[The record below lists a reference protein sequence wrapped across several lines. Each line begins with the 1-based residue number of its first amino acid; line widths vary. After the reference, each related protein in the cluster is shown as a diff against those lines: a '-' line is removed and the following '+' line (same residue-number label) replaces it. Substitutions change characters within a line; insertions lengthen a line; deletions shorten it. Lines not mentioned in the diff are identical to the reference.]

1 MRHLEFII
9 RVAYR
14 NTWRRKSRTL
24 LTISGIALGVAVM
37 LAIDITNESTVASI
51 HRVFEESSGR
61 ADLVIASSS
70 VVGDLFDENAFN
82 RVSKVA
88 GVSYVA
94 PSVSQKSVLIGDAEG
109 LGTILSAT
117 DARDADDLLIFGVD
131 PVIDQGMR
139 DYELV
144 GGTFLPK
151 NRNAYVTLLVQD
163 YAEDKGLSVGDDLT
177 FLVSAGTESFRIA
190 GLIRKTGPGLQN
202 NGAVAIVPIGAAQ
215 SVFGLGSNLSQLDI
229 LAEPLVADS
238 PSRLEALKSVLA
250 ETLGPGYQVLY
261 PAARGL
267 VVSKM
272 LASFQVGF
280 GLFSAMA
287 LFVAA
292 ILIHSTFTMTVVE
305 RTREIGMFRT
315 LGMTRFQ
322 ITSLVLTE
330 ALLVGSLGSAAGVGF
345 GIALSRGLMRFTG
358 AYTYAEVTQVTIP
371 RNSLL
376 ASLLVGLLV
385 TLASASLPAWRA
397 RSISPLEAL
406 RVTAKPQSLPLKR
419 YGWLVG
425 VSLIVIAYLALKYVP
440 FRPEVQNAVAVSSTF
455 VVLLGATLAIP
466 SIIGGSERL
475 LRPILTTVYREE
487 GRIGASNI
495 HRAQGR
501 TALTVATLM
510 VGIAVIIGIQAMT
523 ATFKVDIDHWV
534 QTAFGSDLLVRTTVP
549 VCLAT
554 SAGGSYARPP
564 IPLRDELER
573 RLLTEPSV
581 KAVSPLVCYL
591 VRQVP
596 PSGVSE
602 EADTLLFV
610 GIDPVTYPQISSF
623 VFEDSQASLSEALAE
638 LANGDALLI
647 STTLAD
653 RYGLSTGDTLR
664 LETRRGKRD
673 FRVAGVVVDFSRYG
687 YVVTGSQSDLKRY
700 FGESTADELMI
711 ALNPGYDAEAEAQR
725 LEERYGRNR
734 RIVVEATAD
743 MRKSVSEMTAQTFA
757 LFDVTGL
764 IGVIIAALTV
774 VNTLMMCVF
783 ERQREIG
790 GLRSLGMTRT
800 QVVRMVLAES
810 GALGTIGGLYGVVF
824 GFFLSKVLLL
834 GTEVVTG
841 YHMNYS
847 MPPVALGAS
856 LVMVL
861 LISQVAALYPAW
873 RASSLRIIEAIQHE

>member
-1 MRHLEFII
+1 MRHLEFTI

-14 NTWRRKSRTL
+14 NMWRRKSRTL

-37 LAIDITNESTVASI
+37 LAIDITNESTLASI
-51 HRVFEESSGR
+51 HRIFEVSSGR
-61 ADLVIASSS
+61 AHLVITSDS
-70 VVGDLFDENAFN
+70 VVGDLFDESAFN
-82 RVSKVA
+82 RVNRVTD
-88 GVSYVA
+88 VSHVA
-94 PSVSQKSVLIGDAEG
+94 PSVSQKSVLVGDAEEW
-109 LGTILSAT
+109 GTILSAT
-117 DARDADDLLIFGVD
+117 GARNVDDLLIFGVD

-144 GGTFLPK
+144 EGTFLPN

-163 YAEDKGLSVGDDLT
+163 YAEDKGLAVGDDLT
-177 FLVSAGTESFRIA
+177 FLVSAGAESFRIA

-202 NGAVAIVPIGAAQ
+202 NGAIAIVPIGAAQ
-215 SVFGLGSNLSQLDI
+215 SVFGLGSNLSQLDV

-272 LASFQVGF
+272 LASYQVGF

-292 ILIHSTFTMTVVE
+292 FLIHSTFTMTVVE

-322 ITSLVLTE
+322 IASLVLAE
-330 ALLVGSLGSAAGVGF
+330 ALLAGSLGSAAGVGF

-358 AYTYAEVTQVTIP
+358 AFTYAEVTQVTIP

-376 ASLLVGLLV
+376 ASLLVGLVV

-397 RSISPLEAL
+397 RNISPLEAL
-406 RVTAKPQSLPLKR
+406 RITAKPQRQPLKC

-425 VSLIVIAYLALKYVP
+425 LGLIVIAYLALKHVP
-440 FRPEVQNAVAVSSTF
+440 FRPEVQNPVVTSSTF
-455 VVLLGATLAIP
+455 ALLLGATLTVP
-466 SIIGGSERL
+466 RIIGGSERL
-475 LRPILTTVYREE
+475 LRPMLTIVYREE
-487 GRIGASNI
+487 GKIGAGNI

-501 TALTVATLM
+501 TALTVAALM

-523 ATFKVDIDHWV
+523 ATFKEDLDRWV
-534 QTAFGSDLLVRTTVP
+534 QTAFGGDLYVRTPVP
-549 VCLAT
+549 VCAAT
-554 SAGGSYARPP
+554 STGDLYTRPP
-564 IPLRDELER
+564 IPLRDELGR

-596 PSGVSE
+596 PSGVLE

-610 GIDPVTYPQISSF
+610 GIDPVTYPHTGSF

-664 LETRRGKRD
+664 LETRRGERD
-673 FRVAGVVVDFSRYG
+673 FRVAGVVIDFSRYG
-687 YVVTGSQSDLKRY
+687 YVVNGSQSDLKRY
-700 FGESTADELMI
+700 FGESITSELII

-734 RIVVEATAD
+734 RIVVEAAAD
-743 MRKSVSEMTAQTFA
+743 IRKSISDKTAQTFA

-834 GTEVVTG
+834 GTEVISG
-841 YHMNYS
+841 FNMNYS
-847 MPPVALGAS
+847 MPPFALGAS
-856 LVMVL
+856 LVIVL

-873 RASSLRIIEAIQHE
+873 RASRLRIIEAIQHE